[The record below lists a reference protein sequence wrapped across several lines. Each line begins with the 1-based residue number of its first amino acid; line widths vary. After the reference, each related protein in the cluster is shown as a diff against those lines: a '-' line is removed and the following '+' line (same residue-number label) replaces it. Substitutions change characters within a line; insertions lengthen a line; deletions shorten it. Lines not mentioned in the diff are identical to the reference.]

1 MSKRRAL
8 KPVPKSEPIEGTVE
22 KQPLSLRE
30 RMRQQMTEQH
40 PVHEAFL
47 AAFENVGGIERLTGW
62 AEDNYKDFVTIFAR
76 MAPTKGEGGSGRIQ
90 IQINNKLGPT
100 ALDE

>member
-22 KQPLSLRE
+22 KQPHPLRE
-30 RMRQQMTEQH
+30 RRRHEVTE
-40 PVHEAFL
+40 PPPGHEACL
-47 AAFENVGGIERLTGW
+47 AAFGTVGGIERLTEW